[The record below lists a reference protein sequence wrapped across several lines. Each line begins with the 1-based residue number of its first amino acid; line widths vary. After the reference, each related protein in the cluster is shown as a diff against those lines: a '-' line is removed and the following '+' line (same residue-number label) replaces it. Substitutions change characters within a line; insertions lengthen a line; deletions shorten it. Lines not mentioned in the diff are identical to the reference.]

1 MLPEAHLSRAKLNI
15 KTILSKRYSSYNCV
29 SGHVKTL
36 AWGRSDEVGITLF
49 GKNYPSPLPF
59 LTPPLPRWAPY
70 RGIPTASLE
79 PCSEAFS
86 FSPKVLI
93 SGTASSVRLLS
104 LLADS
109 FDSQGIIQ
117 IQRSSHQNNSS
128 PISGSLL
135 CWRGGKRGQTQRS
148 NCQACWEFRE
158 LLIKLS
164 YISKLP

>member
-1 MLPEAHLSRAKLNI
+1 MLPEAHLSCAKLNI
-15 KTILSKRYSSYNCV
+15 KTILSERYSSYNCV
-29 SGHVKTL
+29 SGHVKPL
-36 AWGRSDEVGITLF
+36 AWGRSDEVGIMLF
-49 GKNYPSPLPF
+49 GKNYPSPPPF

-79 PCSEAFS
+79 PCLEAFS

-117 IQRSSHQNNSS
+117 IHRSSHQL
-128 PISGSLL
+128 ISGSLL
-135 CWRGGKRGQTQRS
+135 CWWGGKTGQTQRS
-148 NCQACWEFRE
+148 KCQACWEFRE